1 MAFKH
6 VSLYLTL
13 LVSVQVC
20 LAGPTTTPAPF
31 AFPTFA
37 EVVANAQKS
46 ISDATSHIQQ
56 MLGMPEVKNVDQIV
70 AVVKNASVDFTKKVN
85 DVLTTVKTEALT
97 PTFTRSESLF
107 RNLSQSM
114 MDIKKDLSKYN
125 ATVGAELLLATVDG
139 YVAKIQEQL
148 EYEKQILGRIELKQ
162 FRNMLINTTANLVQQ
177 GVKAYDEFRKKVDP
191 NAKAAAAAFQKFY
204 SEVNKTAT
212 ELAKKVPELQSTD
225 VEKVFTKSLSS
236 IVEEGNK
243 LRAALE
249 KEAPHAQESL
259 TKAAQNI
266 IDSAVKAANS
276 FAGEQFYKILYPDKQ

>member
-46 ISDATSHIQQ
+46 INDATSHIQH

-70 AVVKNASVDFTKKVN
+70 AV
-85 DVLTTVKTEALT
+85 ALT

-212 ELAKKVPELQSTD
+212 ELAKKVPELQSAD
-225 VEKVFTKSLSS
+225 VEKTQVHET
-236 IVEEGNK
+236 VGHNNH
-243 LRAALE
+243 
-249 KEAPHAQESL
+249 PDHAKHH
-259 TKAAQNI
+259 KA
-266 IDSAVKAANS
+266 
-276 FAGEQFYKILYPDKQ
+276 

>member
-31 AFPTFA
+31 TLPTFA
-37 EVVANAQKS
+37 ELLTNAQKS
-46 ISDATSHIQQ
+46 INEAASHVQH

-85 DVLTTVKTEALT
+85 DVLTTVKTE
-97 PTFTRSESLF
+97 
-107 RNLSQSM
+107 
-114 MDIKKDLSKYN
+114 
-125 ATVGAELLLATVDG
+125 
-139 YVAKIQEQL
+139 
-148 EYEKQILGRIELKQ
+148 
-162 FRNMLINTTANLVQQ
+162 
-177 GVKAYDEFRKKVDP
+177 VDP

-276 FAGEQFYKILYPDKQ
+276 FATQVHETVGHNNHPDHAKHHKA

>member
-1 MAFKH
+1 MFCKIRKH
-6 VSLYLTL
+6 
-13 LVSVQVC
+13 
-20 LAGPTTTPAPF
+20 
-31 AFPTFA
+31 
-37 EVVANAQKS
+37 
-46 ISDATSHIQQ
+46 
-56 MLGMPEVKNVDQIV
+56 
-70 AVVKNASVDFTKKVN
+70 FTKFLTS
-85 DVLTTVKTEALT
+85 VL
-97 PTFTRSESLF
+97 LF
-107 RNLSQSM
+107 LQ
-114 MDIKKDLSKYN
+114 
-125 ATVGAELLLATVDG
+125 
-139 YVAKIQEQL
+139 
-148 EYEKQILGRIELKQ
+148 
-162 FRNMLINTTANLVQQ
+162 
-177 GVKAYDEFRKKVDP
+177 VDP

-276 FAGEQFYKILYPDKQ
+276 FAVSEIT